1 MTCNFIDKH
10 GAAALLNNV
19 QTATLKTL
27 DLFSGIGGFALAAKM
42 TGGFETVGF
51 CEIDPYC
58 QKVLSKNF
66 PGVPIHDDIR
76 SLTARTFSSRIDC
89 ITAGFPCQDISVANP
104 NGRGLEGER
113 SGLFFEL
120 MRVVREIRPRYVV
133 LENVAEMLRKQDG
146 RVMGTV
152 LRELSESGFDAEW
165 QTVSAASVGA
175 PHLRERVFIVA
186 HANGDSHKHEIK
198 GRDREAGF
206 VPSFNWAQDG
216 STGKLGRASDD
227 LRASKS
233 LHSETTT
240 NGDGA
245 RRQKQHAAAIPNT
258 SGHLT
263 GRNLES
269 HWQQSSQPQPAVLRV
284 DDGVSSR
291 MDRNRIRGLG
301 NAVVPQV
308 AVIPLRRVLDLH
320 HAAEVWHE
328 S

>member
-1 MTCNFIDKH
+1 MR
-10 GAAALLNNV
+10 V
-19 QTATLKTL
+19 QTARLKTL

-66 PGVPIHDDIR
+66 LGVPIHDDIR
-76 SLTARTFSSRIDC
+76 SLTARTFPSRIDC
-89 ITAGFPCQDISVANP
+89 ITAGFPCQDISGANP

-186 HANGDSHKHEIK
+186 HPRSKRCDNSGAANSKNAVSSNQK
-198 GRDREAGF
+198 W
-206 VPSFNWAQDG
+206 N
-216 STGKLGRASDD
+216 STKNIRTWEGWQRWLKSVCSTSDWFRASP
-227 LRASKS
+227 SVP
-233 LHSETTT
+233 
-240 NGDGA
+240 G
-245 RRQKQHAAAIPNT
+245 
-258 SGHLT
+258 
-263 GRNLES
+263 
-269 HWQQSSQPQPAVLRV
+269 V

-301 NAVVPQV
+301 NAVVPQA
-308 AVIPLRRVLDLH
+308 AVIPLRRVLELQRL
-320 HAAEVWHE
+320 
-328 S
+328 